1 MEGQPSRKVGIKN
14 YLDPLSHKFLE
25 SRRFIEQVRQ
35 SARLTHRQAESAR
48 RQAQESRQFLYTVV
62 TKLNLK

>member
-14 YLDPLSHKFLE
+14 YLGHEFLE
-25 SRRFIEQVRQ
+25 CQRFIEQILK